1 MRWRLL
7 WIIVIP
13 IFVLI
18 AFGLGSGT
26 QVMLESFQAP
36 PRVNLAQRFYSAS
49 ERQLWERF
57 VDDPPPSFEEKVEPN
72 FPELLR
78 AALGYGILGDPAIRS
93 QRYPHPI
100 DNSIRELRI
109 AFSKPELTFRAL
121 YWRHGKADTLVV
133 VLHGFASTADKVF
146 GFDKPDYMQF
156 VGGRLFNDGLDVL
169 AFGMPSDPVLASAM
183 NSRLTWHGTT
193 VEGAW
198 SHAVCETMG
207 ALRDRHGYKRVI
219 VYGVREGGR
228 YADIMSVLCEPV
240 TRVVVDGSV
249 LDRRRAIW
257 RDAQHQQMKQ
267 PILFD
272 QLVPIEGR
280 TSISDFLAHS
290 RSPKVYLAGSFVL
303 DEIEPRLRE
312 KFEQT
317 HVNGSRY
324 AFVVKKRSRSV
335 PELPDILRLLR
346 DGADG
351 FDGFGV
357 RLKKRLEE

>member
-1 MRWRLL
+1 MRRRLL

-13 IFVLI
+13 ILVLI
-18 AFGLGSGT
+18 AFGLGVGA
-26 QVMLESFQAP
+26 QVMLGTMQP
-36 PRVNLAQRFYSAS
+36 PPQVDLAQRFYSAS

-57 VDDPPPSFEEKVEPN
+57 VDDPPPSFEEKVERN

-78 AALGYGILGDPAIRS
+78 AALGYGSLGDPAIRS

-100 DNSIRELRI
+100 ENSIRELRI
-109 AFSKPELTFRAL
+109 AFQKLELTFRAL

-133 VLHGFASTADKVF
+133 VLHGFASTADKVL

-156 VGGRLFNDGLDVL
+156 VGGRIYNDGLDVL

-183 NSRLTWHGTT
+183 NSRLTWHRTT

-198 SHAVCETMG
+198 SHAICETMS
-207 ALRDRHGYKRVI
+207 ALRDRHGYKQVI

-228 YADIMSVLCEPV
+228 YADVLSVLCRPV
-240 TRVVVDGSV
+240 TRVVIDGSV
-249 LDRRRAIW
+249 LDRRSAIW

-280 TSISDFLAHS
+280 TSISDFLIHS
-290 RSPKVYLAGSFVL
+290 RSPKIYLAGSFAL
-303 DEIEPRLRE
+303 DEVEPRLQ
-312 KFEQT
+312 KNFEQT
-317 HVNGSRY
+317 HVDGSRY
-324 AFVVKKRSRSV
+324 AFVAKKRSRSV

>member
-1 MRWRLL
+1 MRRRLL

-18 AFGLGSGT
+18 AFGLGFGA
-26 QVMLESFQAP
+26 QVMLGTLQP
-36 PRVNLAQRFYSAS
+36 PPQVDLAQRFYSAS
-49 ERQLWERF
+49 ERELWERF
-57 VDDPPPSFEEKVEPN
+57 VANPPPSFEEKVEPN

-78 AALGYGILGDPAIRS
+78 TALGYGSLSDPVIRA
-93 QRYPHPI
+93 QDYPHPI

-109 AFSKPELTFRAL
+109 AFQKPKLTFRAL
-121 YWRHGKADTLVV
+121 YWRHGKADTLVA
-133 VLHGFASTADKVF
+133 VLHGFASTADKVL

-169 AFGMPSDPVLASAM
+169 AFDMPSDPVLASAM

-198 SHAVCETMG
+198 SRAVCETMG

-228 YADIMSVLCEPV
+228 YADVLSVLCEPV

-267 PILFD
+267 PIFFD

-280 TSISDFLAHS
+280 TSISDFLVHS
-290 RSPKVYLAGSFVL
+290 RSPKIYLAGSFTLGEV
-303 DEIEPRLRE
+303 EPRLRIN
-312 KFEQT
+312 FEQT
-317 HVNGSRY
+317 RIDGSQH
-324 AFVVKKRSRSV
+324 AFVAKKRGRSV

-346 DGADG
+346 DGAGG

-357 RLKKRLEE
+357 RPKKRQKE

>member
-1 MRWRLL
+1 M
-7 WIIVIP
+7 IIVIP

-26 QVMLESFQAP
+26 QVMLKSFQAP
-36 PRVNLAQRFYSAS
+36 PRVDLVQRSIRRANG
-49 ERQLWERF
+49 
-57 VDDPPPSFEEKVEPN
+57 SFGRGSLTTRCRPLEVEPN

-78 AALGYGILGDPAIRS
+78 AALATGSWATRRSVRNAIR
-93 QRYPHPI
+93 
-100 DNSIRELRI
+100 IRSTTVFASSE
-109 AFSKPELTFRAL
+109 APSKPELTFRAL

-198 SHAVCETMG
+198 SHAVCETKG

-249 LDRRRAIW
+249 WI
-257 RDAQHQQMKQ
+257 
-267 PILFD
+267 
-272 QLVPIEGR
+272 
-280 TSISDFLAHS
+280 
-290 RSPKVYLAGSFVL
+290 AGA
-303 DEIEPRLRE
+303 P
-312 KFEQT
+312 
-317 HVNGSRY
+317 
-324 AFVVKKRSRSV
+324 
-335 PELPDILRLLR
+335 
-346 DGADG
+346 
-351 FDGFGV
+351 FGV
-357 RLKKRLEE
+357 THNTSK